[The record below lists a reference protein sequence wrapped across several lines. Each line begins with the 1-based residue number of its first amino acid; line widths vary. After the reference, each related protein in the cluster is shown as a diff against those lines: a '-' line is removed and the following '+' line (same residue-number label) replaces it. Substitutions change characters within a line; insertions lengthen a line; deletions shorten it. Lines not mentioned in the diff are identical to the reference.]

1 VWYYKNKYAKG
12 YQVPKGFALYHGYK
26 EKSGFVYTE
35 RISHDQLVFINNNKK
50 QLGIKSD
57 FLLLTTKPM
66 HKPINFPLI
75 RINEAN
81 QEFSVARF
89 SQVMLW
95 RLFVCLFEWLE
106 EGEATPSP

>member
-35 RISHDQLVFINNNKK
+35 RITHDQLVFINNNKK

-57 FLLLTTKPM
+57 FLLLITNPM

-75 RINEAN
+75 RINEAKTKN
-81 QEFSVARF
+81 PPQSKH
-89 SQVMLW
+89 
-95 RLFVCLFEWLE
+95 
-106 EGEATPSP
+106 